1 MCSLN
6 ESFRSWAPGS
16 SSPSRMS
23 LTSSSSVLGC
33 PDSRSNRI
41 REPRLCP
48 INDTPP
54 EKSEIFILRIACLFV
69 HSFIRLLDRL
79 FVCSLSVPSFVWL
92 FVRLQFVSSLVF
104 FNCLFICSCIF
115 VRSSFFDFFPFHLNL
130 NLFAHKE
137 TVCGVLIKNAEDT
150 VVFLTQNIF
159 NSDNFLIAI

>member
-54 EKSEIFILRIACLFV
+54 QKSEIFILRFACLFV
-69 HSFIRLLDRL
+69 RS
-79 FVCSLSVPSFVWL
+79 FVCTFVRSV
-92 FVRLQFVSSLVF
+92 VRLQFISSLIRLVVCSF
-104 FNCLFICSCIF
+104 AVCQFPRLFLFVCLFICSYIF

-130 NLFAHKE
+130 NLFA
-137 TVCGVLIKNAEDT
+137 
-150 VVFLTQNIF
+150 Q
-159 NSDNFLIAI
+159 